1 MRDDIKN
8 LYTNLHTLLKQK
20 LKLLNNFYLSEID
33 KIHYIQSDNLEKY
46 TDLFRSDN
54 YYIEEIDALDY
65 SISEVKYMLSRAL
78 GIEKD
83 DFLHFTKTIC
93 EDNQKNPAYNI
104 LHQTIMLI
112 KSNEVKIKEISEQRE
127 EIQKLLEKSLQNT
140 DKNIKELND
149 LYFYELS
156 DFKDL

>member
-112 KSNEVKIKEISEQRE
+112 KSNEVLKIVKE
-127 EIQKLLEKSLQNT
+127 SLQNT